1 MANPRKRGV
10 PTGCWMNTGGEPRR
24 VLNGKRV
31 NGSTCTPMSSLA
43 TGLSAVLGCVSV
55 WRRSDRLGP
64 GAQGTCACLCHGHSM
79 DHAWSVAG
87 DRSCPEPAEQA
98 GETSLPAGAV
108 PADARAPVQA
118 TLCCPLPA
126 RWPPPPGPPAYGR
139 GAEQTQLPLPP
150 PPWEAS
156 GPPGWAHGALSWRTA
171 RGPSGPTAGWGA
183 TGLSF

>member
-1 MANPRKRGV
+1 
-10 PTGCWMNTGGEPRR
+10 MNTGGEPRR

-55 WRRSDRLGP
+55 WGRSDRLGP
-64 GAQGTCACLCHGHSM
+64 GAQGTRACLCHGYSM

-108 PADARAPVQA
+108 PTDARPPVQA

-126 RWPPPPGPPAYGR
+126 RWPPPPGHLRVAAVPSRPSSRFLPRPGRLRALRGGCTAHSAGGRR
-139 GAEQTQLPLPP
+139 GARL
-150 PPWEAS
+150 
-156 GPPGWAHGALSWRTA
+156 GPRLAGEPQAFLSRFGFICPK
-171 RGPSGPTAGWGA
+171 RPTR
-183 TGLSF
+183 